1 MDIITAARELGKAI
15 QQDETY
21 INLNVLQQ
29 KNDADEQ
36 LQKLIGD
43 FNLRRIDLNNEI
55 NKKEKDQE
63 AIERLNQEV
72 RKAYGEIMVNDNMLA
87 YNEAKTKLDQIMDFV
102 LQIIRGSVSGL
113 DPETIEYKS
122 GCSGSCSSCSG
133 CE

>member
-63 AIERLNQEV
+63 TIERLNQEV

-87 YNEAKTKLDQIMDFV
+87 YNEAKTKLDKTMDFV

-113 DPETIEYKS
+113 DPETIEYQS

>member
-122 GCSGSCSSCSG
+122 GCSGSCGSCSG